1 MIILYERIGEN
12 TVPITVVGDFS
23 QSIYEFQGATPDL
36 FTNLHKF
43 IDAETVT
50 LKMNYRSVAQ
60 LVDMASQFRMIF
72 KDTIPDVEGM
82 TPSRPP
88 KKGCLV
94 IQEFDNSFQ
103 EYAYIADEI
112 LKQHNVCG
120 RDFSDIAV
128 LSRTNKNLVNI
139 EAVCLKNKIPY
150 KIKYDSQSLL
160 RRSPFKFIYSILSM
174 AVNPLDV
181 ISMVDILSLFKGFG
195 KVACEKY
202 STAINNMLMTMRYQ
216 HIYDMADISVDRDKK
231 YTLFRAICEYLVKPV
246 TELFQK
252 KAGPEQILRSISGH
266 MNQHFVFNNAE
277 SYIEDAKGFI
287 DMEYEDFV
295 NVLSIL
301 ASTVQSS
308 MEDPV
313 FASKS
318 PEQQTMDIY
327 ESLQL
332 SRDSDDSE
340 TKKSA
345 VVLSTTHSFKGLEAP
360 VIFLANVHSLMTQD
374 ITNQQE
380 RCIWYVSVTRA
391 KEMMYITGSRR
402 VPGYNNELKLSKNNP
417 FLDYYIRGL
426 SLIRAKYS

>member
-1 MIILYERIGEN
+1 
-12 TVPITVVGDFS
+12 VPITVVGDYS
-23 QSIYEFQGATPDL
+23 QAIYEFQGATPDL
-36 FTNLHKF
+36 FTNLHKL
-43 IDAETVT
+43 IQAETVS

-60 LVDMASQFRMIF
+60 LVDMASQFRSIF
-72 KDTIPDVEGM
+72 KDSIQDVEGM
-82 TPSRPP
+82 EPARPP

-112 LKQHNVCG
+112 LKQHNEKG

-150 KIKYDSQSLL
+150 KIKYDSHSLL
-160 RRSPFKFIYSILSM
+160 KQSPFKFIYSILSM

-202 STAINNMLMTMRYQ
+202 SSAMNSLVMTRRYQ
-216 HIYDMADISVDRDKK
+216 NIYDMVEVPVDRDKK
-231 YTLFRAICEYLVKPV
+231 YTLFRSICEYLVKPV
-246 TELFQK
+246 TELFMK
-252 KAGPEQILRSISGH
+252 KTGPEKMLRSISEH
-266 MNQHFVFNNAE
+266 MNRHFVFNNAE

-287 DMEYEDFV
+287 DMEYEDFM
-295 NVLSIL
+295 NVLGIL
-301 ASTVQSS
+301 GNTIQSS

-313 FASKS
+313 FSAKT

-332 SRDSDDSE
+332 SRDSSDDSE

-360 VIFLANVHSLMTQD
+360 VIFLANVHSLLPQD
-374 ITNQQE
+374 IENQQE

-391 KEMMYITGSRR
+391 REMMYITGSRR
-402 VPGYNNELKLSKNNP
+402 VPGYNNELKMAKNNP
-417 FLDYYIRGL
+417 FLDYYIKGL